1 MRSEA
6 MEVRTSEAA
15 AMYAR
20 ACIAWYGTKAA
31 HIARDSIRRA
41 ETRGDASGVEMW
53 KEIATLISGLNARHH
68 RRAAAH
74 GKLY

>member
-6 MEVRTSEAA
+6 MEVRRSEAA

-20 ACIAWYGTKAA
+20 ACVAWYGTKAA

-41 ETRGDASGVEMW
+41 ETRGDASGAEMW
-53 KEIATLISGLNARHH
+53 KEIAALISGLNAKHH
-68 RRAAAH
+68 RRAVAD